1 MTQAFSRLC
10 LLACEI
16 GREEGREGGRGGG
29 HEAAAESWTATYSLG
44 TWPQPAR
51 APCVCLCVC
60 WTRGRGGEGAR
71 GGRVFGRGCRTTPGH
86 STAAD
91 AGVALAA
98 SCGRRRRR
106 PSRRRVPGTRGT
118 PWLAV
123 GALRVCLGPP
133 PPPAGGRSAVAP
145 SGVGLGRK
153 SLALKRFLCRS
164 VFTRTM
170 YIPREKRFLVA
181 FPVSVCVRA
190 KPRLSRQFKGWEGA
204 REGTGAALALGTH

>member
-16 GREEGREGGRGGG
+16 GREEGREGGRGGARGSGGELDSHVQPG
-29 HEAAAESWTATYSLG
+29 HVAT
-44 TWPQPAR
+44 AR
-51 APCVCLCVC
+51 ACPVCVFVCVLDEGA
-60 WTRGRGGEGAR
+60 GRGGGK

-190 KPRLSRQFKGWEGA
+190 KPRLSRQFKGREGA